1 LSGLRLRL
9 NDQIT
14 PLDLIRTGPHVEV
27 SEQGFSDAGPNPL
40 LAIPQSSQCFLLLL
54 CYHERH
60 TRPGTLNLRG
70 CHRLINEFDLAAESV
85 RPEGLVADRLS
96 AWRPLSA
103 QDFLCAGDDVLLARA
118 S

>member
-1 LSGLRLRL
+1 MNDTLALVLSTCG
-9 NDQIT
+9 DA
-14 PLDLIRTGPHVEV
+14 TG
-27 SEQGFSDAGPNPL
+27 
-40 LAIPQSSQCFLLLL
+40 SSMNSIW
-54 CYHERH
+54 
-60 TRPGTLNLRG
+60 P
-70 CHRLINEFDLAAESV
+70 ESV

>member
-1 LSGLRLRL
+1 MRV
-9 NDQIT
+9 QIRSS
-14 PLDLIRTGPHVEV
+14 LY
-27 SEQGFSDAGPNPL
+27 PNPRSVSFCCCVIMNDT
-40 LAIPQSSQCFLLLL
+40 LALVLSTCGDATGSSMNSIWP
-54 CYHERH
+54 E
-60 TRPGTLNLRG
+60 
-70 CHRLINEFDLAAESV
+70 AV